1 MKALIVFLLIT
12 QFLLMVLCFT
22 IITTTRKPST
32 VVFCIVNIAINL
44 MAGFVN
50 VTLLSRL

>member
-1 MKALIVFLLIT
+1 MKALIVFLLII

-32 VVFCIVNIAINL
+32 AVLCIANIAINL